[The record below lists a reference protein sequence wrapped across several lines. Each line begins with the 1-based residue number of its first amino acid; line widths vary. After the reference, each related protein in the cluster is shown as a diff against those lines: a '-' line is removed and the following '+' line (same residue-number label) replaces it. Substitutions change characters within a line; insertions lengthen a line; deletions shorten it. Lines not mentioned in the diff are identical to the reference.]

1 MHSERIREFTKRA
14 PFAVFDIRTA
24 DGRVYTVDHPEFVS
38 ISRKGDTIVYFTED
52 DRIAV
57 IDCSQ
62 IVSLELANR
71 PTAAR

>member
-1 MHSERIREFTKRA
+1 MRA

-38 ISRKGDTIVYFTED
+38 VSRKGDTIVYFTED

-57 IDCSQ
+57 IGCAQ
-62 IVSLELANR
+62 IVSLEIANR
-71 PTAAR
+71 PTAA